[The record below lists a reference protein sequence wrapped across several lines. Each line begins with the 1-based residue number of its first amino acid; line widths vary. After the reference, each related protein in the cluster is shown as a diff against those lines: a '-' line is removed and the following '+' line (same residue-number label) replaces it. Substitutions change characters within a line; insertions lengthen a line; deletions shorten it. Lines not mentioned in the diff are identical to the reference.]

1 MLSEILKAASI
12 PSQAAR
18 FPDPPAVHAVTFDS
32 VVADGPD
39 EGPRRTFTHDC
50 TVELY
55 ASTIKKGDNAL
66 HQLLAEL
73 DARGI
78 SYTTQGWY
86 WLDAIQRY
94 QEVIE
99 FTYISKT

>member
-1 MLSEILKAASI
+1 MLNDILKAASI

-32 VVADGPD
+32 VAATGPD
-39 EGPRRTFTHDC
+39 EGPCRIVAHDC

-55 ASTIKKGDNAL
+55 APTIKRGDKAL
-66 HQLLAEL
+66 HQILAEA

-99 FTYISKT
+99 FTYIEKI

>member
-1 MLSEILKAASI
+1 MLNDILRAASI

-32 VVADGPD
+32 VVATGPD

-55 ASTIKKGDNAL
+55 APTIKKGDKAL
-66 HQLLAEL
+66 QQLTAEL
-73 DARGI
+73 DVRGI

-99 FTYISKT
+99 FSYIQKI